1 MRAPSIEHPAL
12 TPSVRTLIS
21 VTTLFGEQKK
31 WLTCCWM
38 GLPNG
43 RSAQWSVNVSC
54 LRPPGEE
61 GRFWV
66 STPAELRDRYGG
78 ALLGPKVVGFQ

>member
-1 MRAPSIEHPAL
+1 
-12 TPSVRTLIS
+12 
-21 VTTLFGEQKK
+21 
-31 WLTCCWM
+31 M